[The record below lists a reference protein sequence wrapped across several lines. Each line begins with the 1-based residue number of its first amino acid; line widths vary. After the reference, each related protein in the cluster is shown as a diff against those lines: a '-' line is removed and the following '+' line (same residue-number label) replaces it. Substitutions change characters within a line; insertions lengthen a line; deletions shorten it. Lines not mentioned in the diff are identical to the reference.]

1 MSRMS
6 DWEIE
11 HQEMFGLALETHS
24 SYDQIIE
31 FMRSQMGSVCEPY
44 VEDLI
49 AWGEEEGIY
58 WITYG
63 RGTKIHR
70 NIFVT

>member
-1 MSRMS
+1 MRMS

-31 FMRSQMGSVCEPY
+31 FMRSHMGSVHEPY
-44 VEDLI
+44 VKELM
-49 AWGEEEGIY
+49 AQGEEEGIL

-63 RGTKIHR
+63 RGTNIHR
-70 NIFVT
+70 NIYVT